1 MFRTC
6 TVAMG
11 MVVVKD
17 MLQTT
22 YVGTSVVTC
31 VASASGLR
39 VLRTTRAARTD
50 CTHSCSSLC

>member
-22 YVGTSVVTC
+22 YVCTSVLVPEAIC
-31 VASASGLR
+31 YM
-39 VLRTTRAARTD
+39 
-50 CTHSCSSLC
+50 CS